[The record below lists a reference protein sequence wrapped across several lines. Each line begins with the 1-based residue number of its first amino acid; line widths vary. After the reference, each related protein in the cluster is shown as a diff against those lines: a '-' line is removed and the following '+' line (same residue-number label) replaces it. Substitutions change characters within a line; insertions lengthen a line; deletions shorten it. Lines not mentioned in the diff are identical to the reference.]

1 MPSLRALAV
10 ELLSLSAGLVQLAI
24 RRTINRYMINEHLIT
39 RRMKNDSLEK
49 LIWVL
54 IYGGLLTLGV
64 SFAVPEG
71 SKALG
76 AVLTWAGAAGAGLGA
91 TLIVVRSRRK

>member
-1 MPSLRALAV
+1 MGV
-10 ELLSLSAGLVQLAI
+10 ELLSSCAGFVQLTN
-24 RRTINRYMINEHLIT
+24 RNLINRH
-39 RRMKNDSLEK
+39 MKNDSLEK

-76 AVLTWAGAAGAGLGA
+76 AVLTWAGAAAAGLGA
-91 TLIVVRSRRK
+91 ALIVVRSRRK

>member
-1 MPSLRALAV
+1 MGV
-10 ELLSLSAGLVQLAI
+10 ELLSSCAGFVQLTN
-24 RRTINRYMINEHLIT
+24 RNLINRH
-39 RRMKNDSLEK
+39 MKNDSLEK

-76 AVLTWAGAAGAGLGA
+76 AVLTLAGAAAAGLGA
-91 TLIVVRSRRK
+91 ALIVVRSRRK

>member
-1 MPSLRALAV
+1 MGV
-10 ELLSLSAGLVQLAI
+10 ELLSSCAGFVQLTN
-24 RRTINRYMINEHLIT
+24 RNLINRH
-39 RRMKNDSLEK
+39 MKNDSLEK

-76 AVLTWAGAAGAGLGA
+76 AVFRPEPHSPCGDVDLE
-91 TLIVVRSRRK
+91 RRGSGH